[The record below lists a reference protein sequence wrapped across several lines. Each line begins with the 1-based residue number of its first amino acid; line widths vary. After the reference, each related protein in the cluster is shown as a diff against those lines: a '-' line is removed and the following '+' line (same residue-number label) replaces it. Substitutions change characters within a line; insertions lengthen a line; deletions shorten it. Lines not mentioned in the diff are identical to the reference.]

1 MTYYN
6 STRRM
11 VEEHSTT
18 TLAFALLG
26 LTLQKPS
33 SGYDLRKF
41 FSSTP
46 TNTFSDSPG
55 AIYPALRRLERRDL
69 IRGQVEVG
77 HGRRERRLFQVTPR
91 GRAEFQRWLMRPI
104 SRDDVVHHLDALML
118 RFAFMDEAAGRA
130 AARRFLKAFRKELA
144 SYIPSLREYLK
155 SNRSAM
161 PLSGRLALESGI
173 RSYETLFRWT
183 KTAIAAYQKEN

>member
-1 MTYYN
+1 
-6 STRRM
+6 M
-11 VEEHSTT
+11 VNPHSTT

-26 LTLQKPS
+26 LTSQKPS

-46 TNTFSDSPG
+46 MTSFSDSPG
-55 AIYPALRRLERRDL
+55 AIYPALRRLERRGL
-69 IRGQVEVG
+69 IRGQVETG

-91 GRAEFQRWLMRPI
+91 GRVEFRRWLMRPI
-104 SRDDVVHHLDALML
+104 TRDDVVHHLDALML
-118 RFAFMDEAAGRA
+118 RFGFMDVAAGKTA
-130 AARRFLKAFRKELA
+130 SLRFLKAFRKELA

-155 SNRSAM
+155 SNRPAM
-161 PLSGRLALESGI
+161 PLSGQLALESGI

-183 KTAIAAYQKEN
+183 KAAIAAYQKEN